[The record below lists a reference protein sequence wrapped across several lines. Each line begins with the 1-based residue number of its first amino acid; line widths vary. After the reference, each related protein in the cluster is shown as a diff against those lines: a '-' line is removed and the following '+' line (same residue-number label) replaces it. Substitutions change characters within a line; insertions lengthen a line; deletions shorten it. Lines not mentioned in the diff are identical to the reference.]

1 MNLPDKFVEKMKNM
15 LGDEYEAYEKSFDD
29 KRLYGLRI
37 NTMKISRDE
46 FLNRGIYEVEDVHW
60 CKEGFYYKEGERP
73 SKHPY
78 YHAGMYY
85 LQEPSAMS
93 PGAVIDIEEGDRV
106 LDICAAPGGKS
117 TQVGAR
123 LNNTGV
129 LVSNDISTSRIK
141 ALVKNIEIFGIKN
154 TIITNESPKKLRTK
168 FEGYFDKIL
177 IDAPCSGEGMFR
189 KEPDVIKAWGDS
201 MSKSCVEQ
209 QADILEH
216 AAAMLKSGG
225 EILYSTCTFAPEEN
239 EKSVNDFL
247 DKHEDF
253 EVVKISDEYGF
264 EPGHPEWIENG
275 REELKG
281 CARLFPHKIKGEGHF
296 LALLRHKGEKYS
308 SSALF
313 VEEKSDNDKR
323 IEFFYEFCD
332 KYLNIRPEG
341 VFKIYGTYLYLLP
354 KGVPALKGLRVIRSG
369 WLLGELKKN
378 RFEPSQAFVM
388 GLKKE
393 DIKIAIDLPLSDPN
407 VIKYLK
413 GETIDVDYNGE
424 GWCVV
429 LVDGSPLGWGK
440 IKNGR
445 IKNKYFVSW
454 KWN

>member
-1 MNLPDKFVEKMKNM
+1 MKLPLEFVDKMKAM

-37 NTMKISRDE
+37 NTMKISRE
-46 FLNRGIYEVEDVHW
+46 ELLNRNVYETEDVHW

-154 TIITNESPKKLRTK
+154 SIITNESPKKLRTK
-168 FEGYFDKIL
+168 FEGYFDKII

-201 MSKSCVEQ
+201 MTKFCIEQ

-216 AAAMLKSGG
+216 ASAMLKSGG
-225 EILYSTCTFAPEEN
+225 MILYSTCTFAPEEN

-247 DKHEDF
+247 MNIK
-253 EVVKISDEYGF
+253 KNK
-264 EPGHPEWIENG
+264 PEL
-275 REELKG
+275 REEQMT
-281 CARLFPHKIKGEGHF
+281 
-296 LALLRHKGEKYS
+296 S
-308 SSALF
+308 
-313 VEEKSDNDKR
+313 
-323 IEFFYEFCD
+323 
-332 KYLNIRPEG
+332 
-341 VFKIYGTYLYLLP
+341 
-354 KGVPALKGLRVIRSG
+354 
-369 WLLGELKKN
+369 
-378 RFEPSQAFVM
+378 
-388 GLKKE
+388 
-393 DIKIAIDLPLSDPN
+393 
-407 VIKYLK
+407 
-413 GETIDVDYNGE
+413 
-424 GWCVV
+424 
-429 LVDGSPLGWGK
+429 
-440 IKNGR
+440 IKNNYY
-445 IKNKYFVSW
+445 KTLEDADEKVQLAN
-454 KWN
+454 